1 MPLGATGGTAG
12 VMIGQA
18 PLAVLV
24 LMAVLAIS
32 TVTDLRE
39 RRVPLWLTASGI
51 LGGLLLAA
59 GSGGM
64 GGAALQQ
71 SGIGLVVGLL
81 LLSPFVMLGGIGL
94 GDALLL
100 GVVGTWFGWTFVLW
114 TAWWASVAGAALA
127 LVVVAAARIRK
138 QRAHSI
144 PYVPAITMGALVVLV
159 TAATR
164 G

>member
-1 MPLGATGGTAG
+1 
-12 VMIGQA
+12 MIGPA

-24 LMAVLAIS
+24 LLTVLAIC

-39 RRVPLWLTASGI
+39 RRVPLWLTAGGI

-59 GSGGM
+59 GSGGV
-64 GGAALQQ
+64 GGAALRQ

-81 LLSPFVMLGGIGL
+81 VLAPFVLLGGIGL

-127 LVVVAAARIRK
+127 VVVLVVSWTGK
-138 QRAHSI
+138 QRARTI
-144 PYVPAITMGALVVLV
+144 PYVPAIAVGALGALVTVV
-159 TAATR
+159 TR